1 MSAHVDARNLWTNTV
16 REAASLHGILLVDK
30 PEGITSNDVVR
41 VIKRMVKPAKVGH
54 SGTLDPAA
62 TGLLVILIGVATR
75 TLDHLNE
82 TRKCY
87 HLMVKLGEET
97 DSADRDGR
105 VIRTSDP
112 SHLTLNDIE
121 TALIPYS
128 GVIDQ
133 IPPHF
138 SAIKK
143 EGVPIYKLARKGIF
157 PQLAP
162 RKVEIMSLVAGTWNC
177 PFLELELT
185 CSKGTYARSLARDIG
200 NDLEVGARLER
211 LRRTES
217 GPFHVNQAVTL
228 DEISETGPD
237 LIRERL
243 IGVSD
248 SLSHIPDISMLPE
261 EMNRL
266 MRGSPILVQKSRFVS
281 TSNQHR
287 LFKVVS
293 ASGGL
298 LILVNPEPQGQE
310 IALRPVRVF
319 NMLGTD
325 L

>member
-1 MSAHVDARNLWTNTV
+1 M
-16 REAASLHGILLVDK
+16 HGILLVDK
-30 PEGITSNDVVR
+30 PEGITSSDVVR
-41 VIKRMVKPAKVGH
+41 IIKRMVKPAKVGH

-62 TGLLVILIGVATR
+62 TGLLVILIGLATR

-87 HLMVKLGEET
+87 HMVVKLGEET

-112 SHLTLNDIE
+112 SHLTLNEIQ

-143 EGVPIYKLARKGIF
+143 DGVPFYKLARKGIF
-157 PQLAP
+157 PELAP

-200 NDLEVGARLER
+200 NDLKVGARLER

-217 GPFHVNQAVTL
+217 GSFHVDEAATL
-228 DEISETGPD
+228 DEISQTGPD

-248 SLSHIPDISMLPE
+248 CLSHIPDIHMLPGE
-261 EMNRL
+261 VNRL
-266 MRGSPILVQKSRFVS
+266 MTGAPIMVQKSRFVS